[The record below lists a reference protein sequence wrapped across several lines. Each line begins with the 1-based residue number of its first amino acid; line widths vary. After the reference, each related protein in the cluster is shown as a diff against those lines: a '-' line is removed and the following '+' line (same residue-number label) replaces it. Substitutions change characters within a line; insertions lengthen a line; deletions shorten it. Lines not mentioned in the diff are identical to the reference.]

1 MSKDYKIEKMPIS
14 SDRNLVVET
23 WNNDEKITIDVY
35 ITNEEDNWVQD
46 IVKIEPEYA
55 EKEKKERNK
64 CKSIKVKVFPDAE
77 NVEDAEEIEI
87 KFRKQERV
95 YDGKLKWM

>member
-14 SDRNLVVET
+14 SNRNLVVET

-46 IVKIEPEYA
+46 IIKVEPEYS
-55 EKEKKERNK
+55 EKEEKERNK

-77 NVEDAEEIEI
+77 NVENAEEIEI